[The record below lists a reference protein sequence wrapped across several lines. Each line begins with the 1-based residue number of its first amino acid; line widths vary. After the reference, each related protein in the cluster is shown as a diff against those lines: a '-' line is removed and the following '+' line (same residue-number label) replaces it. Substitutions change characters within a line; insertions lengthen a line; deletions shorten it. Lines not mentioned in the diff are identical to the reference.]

1 MGDPV
6 AGEPGP
12 AGPLAGLRV
21 LELAGLG
28 PVPFAAMMLAD
39 MGAEVVR
46 IDRLDRGGPAGGS
59 GEVALRTST
68 ARGARYPMNRGRRS
82 ACVDLKHPDGAA
94 TVLRMV
100 SRTDALIEGFRPGA
114 MERLGLGP
122 SDCLVRNPR
131 LVYGR
136 MTGWGQDGPLAP
148 TAGHDLTYLAVS
160 GALSNFARAGETPVT
175 PPNGMVAD
183 LGGGGLMLAFGVV
196 CAVLEARRSGLGQV
210 IDAAMADGVA
220 VLTTMLHS
228 LIADG
233 RWRDEPGTN
242 FADGGSHFY
251 NVYCTADGG
260 HVAVAAIEPPFY
272 RALLDGLGLDPA
284 ALPAQY
290 DQAHWPEL
298 KELLAGIFRT
308 RTRDEWAGHFAG
320 TDACVAPVLSLTEA
334 PWHPHNAARGTFAT
348 RGGVPQP
355 APAPRLS
362 RTPGRIGLDPR
373 EPGQDTDEVLAG
385 WGFGTEEIRHLRAA
399 GAVG

>member
-1 MGDPV
+1 M
-6 AGEPGP
+6 

-46 IDRLDRGGPAGGS
+46 IDRLDRAG
-59 GEVALRTST
+59 AT
-68 ARGARYPMNRGRRS
+68 RGTRYLMNRGRRS

-94 TVLRMV
+94 TVLRMAG
-100 SRTDALIEGFRPGA
+100 RADGLIEGLRPGT

-122 SDCLVRNPR
+122 QDCLARNPR

-136 MTGWGQDGPLAP
+136 MTGWGQDGPLAH

-160 GALSNFARAGETPVT
+160 GALSNFARAGEAPVT
-175 PPNGMVAD
+175 PPNGIVD

-196 CAVLEARRSGLGQV
+196 CAALEAQRSGQGQV
-210 IDAAMADGVA
+210 IDAAMVDGVA

-228 LIADG
+228 LIAQG

-242 FADGGSHFY
+242 FADGGSHYY
-251 NVYCTADGG
+251 NVYRAADGK

-272 RALLDGLGLDPA
+272 RALLEGLGLDPA
-284 ALPAQY
+284 ELPAQ
-290 DQAHWPEL
+290 DDRARWPDM
-298 KELLAGIFRT
+298 KALLASIFGARS
-308 RTRDEWAGHFAG
+308 RDEWAAHFAG

-334 PWHPHNAARGTFAT
+334 VGHPHNTARGTFAT
-348 RGGVPQP
+348 SGGIPQP
-355 APAPRLS
+355 APTPRLS
-362 RTPGRIGLDPR
+362 RTPGRITMQPR
-373 EPGQDTDEVLAG
+373 EPGQDTDEVLIR
-385 WGFGTEEIRHLRAA
+385 WGFSEEEVRRLRSA